1 MKLVQKHKIKG
12 LREFEIT
19 DDVVRVRIKSL
30 WEDKEKTVPLETISP
45 EPVVNKSMLEFY
57 GRVRCSPA
65 ISLFLD
71 KPNKTE
77 FDAFVSAVKEK
88 SLEAY
93 QSFAGIGGTAESV
106 SPDQKKQNPEGSD
119 VDVESLGMA
128 INMLKMQMNHSG
140 AETFISALEGVRD
153 DSGNSAR
160 LVEAVAAFSALG
172 VEQGAVL
179 TYAPYIGSLL
189 AKR

>member
-12 LREFEIT
+12 TREFEIM

-45 EPVVNKSMLEFY
+45 EPVVNKQMLEFY
-57 GRVRCSPA
+57 GRVRCSA
-65 ISLFLD
+65 AMSLFLD
-71 KPNKTE
+71 KPNKAE

-93 QSFAGIGGTAESV
+93 QSFAGIGVAVETATSDHGNQTPV
-106 SPDQKKQNPEGSD
+106 DSD
-119 VDVESLGMA
+119 VDIESLGMA
-128 INMLKMQMNHSG
+128 INMLKMQMNQTS
-140 AETFISALEGVRD
+140 AEPFISALEGLRD
-153 DSGNSAR
+153 DSGNSAK
-160 LVEAVAAFSALG
+160 LEAAVAAFSALG

-179 TYAPYIGSLL
+179 TYAPYVGSLL